1 MKKSILAV
9 LTGISMLQV
18 CQAQGTTEITNEIH
32 YTVDIE
38 YGRKTNRTNLA
49 DEEREQLLNLIIA
62 GVKEEIFVA
71 TQPDPMNGKA
81 CRDCTLT
88 PREFNRMLHPQ
99 TEVQIEDPETGEA
112 KTIQVIDTYDLDEFH
127 MVEFIEEW
135 DIEGGSFSK
144 NVKAIGLLKPMYDDS
159 DRLMGHVTVCHVWFD

>member
-1 MKKSILAV
+1 MIKSILVV

-38 YGRKTNRTNLA
+38 YGRKTNRPKLS
-49 DEEREQLLNLIIA
+49 DHEREQLLNLLIA
-62 GVKEEIFVA
+62 GVKEEKLIA
-71 TQPDPMNGKA
+71 TQPDPLDGKA

-88 PREFNRMLHPQ
+88 PQEFKRALHPQ
-99 TEVQIEDPETGEA
+99 ADVRLEDPETGEE
-112 KTIQVIDTYDLDEFH
+112 KTVQVMDAYDLDEFH
-127 MVEFIEEW
+127 MMEFIEEW
-135 DIEGGSFSK
+135 DMEGGSFSK

-159 DRLMGHVTVCHVWFD
+159 NRLMGHVTVCHVWFE